1 MDSVKLV
8 HGVVSMSESDSIIPA
23 LSLLSPRNRFNRIE
37 ASVLSVVST
46 QVKSIQHALF
56 LRQNRFHFENH
67 DIRLVRTVGIFVTMN
82 PGYAGRTELPE
93 SVKTLFR
100 PVVVV

>member
-1 MDSVKLV
+1 M
-8 HGVVSMSESDSIIPA
+8 G
-23 LSLLSPRNRFNRIE
+23 RFNRIE

-46 QVKSIQHALF
+46 QVKSIQQALF
-56 LRQNRFHFENH
+56 LRHSRFLFENH
-67 DIRLVRTVGIFVTMN
+67 DIRLVNTVGIFVTMN